1 MRIDRRV
8 NYKLVVDVESCPMDK
23 DYTGNDIEKNAL
35 VYDIG
40 WAVVDKR
47 GNVYRTR
54 SYIVK
59 EIFFDEAYL
68 MRSAYYADKLP
79 QYFEDIKNGTRVVAR
94 WSTIKKRMLEDIET
108 FGVNE
113 AYAYNMRFDHT
124 STKLT
129 QRWLTK
135 SKYKTFIPSHIE
147 ICDIM
152 KMARDVIAPMP
163 SYKAFCEEH
172 GFLTKHGRPNL
183 KAETVYR
190 FITDDPDFVESH
202 TGLEDVLIE
211 KDIMAYCYRQHKKMR
226 RLLFEKSF
234 DTPYEDPFAWVRP
247 VL

>member
-1 MRIDRRV
+1 MQ
-8 NYKLVVDVESCPMDK
+8 N
-23 DYTGNDIEKNAL
+23 
-35 VYDIG
+35 
-40 WAVVDKR
+40 
-47 GNVYRTR
+47 
-54 SYIVK
+54 
-59 EIFFDEAYL
+59 
-68 MRSAYYADKLP
+68 
-79 QYFEDIKNGTRVVAR
+79 
-94 WSTIKKRMLEDIET
+94 TIKKRMLEDIET

-135 SKYKTFIPSHIE
+135 SKYKTFIPSNIE

-172 GFLTKHGRPNL
+172 GFLTKHGKPNL

-190 FITDDPDFVESH
+190 FIIDDPDFVESH